1 MLKCKSINKYFN
13 LNHSDDKAH
22 VLDNIN
28 LNITDGQI
36 VALKGPSGSGKSTLL
51 NLIAGLDKPSYGEI
65 IINNIDINKLDINK
79 LSTFRNLNIGIVFQF
94 FNLINDL
101 TILENISLPLLLRG
115 VNKKTAENK
124 AKIIIDDL
132 NLLNRINYKTN
143 LLSGGE
149 CQRVAIARALIMKPK
164 IILADEPT
172 GNLDAVN
179 SENVMEQLIG
189 NCKNYNTSLLMVTH
203 DESLLPRF
211 DNILTLDS
219 GKIV

>member
-65 IINNIDINKLDINK
+65 ILNNIDINKLDINK

-172 GNLDAVN
+172 GTWTL
-179 SENVMEQLIG
+179 LIQKMLW
-189 NCKNYNTSLLMVTH
+189 NN
-203 DESLLPRF
+203 
-211 DNILTLDS
+211 
-219 GKIV
+219 